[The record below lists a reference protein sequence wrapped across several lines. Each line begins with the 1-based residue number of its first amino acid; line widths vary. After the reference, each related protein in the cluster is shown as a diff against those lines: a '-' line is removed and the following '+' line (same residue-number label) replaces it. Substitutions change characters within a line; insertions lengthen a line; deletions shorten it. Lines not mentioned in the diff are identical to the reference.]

1 MSNDITVKEVCFDA
15 ILQDVDTMNKMCKE
29 LMKSK
34 HYAAMGE
41 PGLFA
46 IVQKAKSLGVS
57 PLEAL
62 NGGLYYVNGKVGMS
76 TEMMASLIRERGH
89 SISKDIKSDN
99 SVCILHGKRKDT
111 GDTWTVSFSMG
122 DAQKAGLA
130 KNMYDKYP
138 AIMLYNRAMSCLARQ
153 LFPDVIKGAGYTMEE
168 LNEIKDSKAQF
179 QSIPVKTEP
188 VEIEKITSEQA
199 NELIAILDCCD
210 PEYQAN
216 VLSFIKKAP
225 HNCVTLYDLPV
236 SLYDRLRTS
245 SIKKKEEAEEEAVNR
260 FIAANS
266 NVKPLDIVEKVEG

>member
-1 MSNDITVKEVCFDA
+1 MNNAITVKEEVCFDA
-15 ILQDVDTMNKMCKE
+15 ILHDVDTMNKMCKE

-46 IVQKAKSLGVS
+46 IVQKAKSLGIS

-76 TEMMASLIRERGH
+76 TEMMASLIREKGH
-89 SISKDIKSDN
+89 SISKDPKSDN

-111 GDTWTVSFSMG
+111 GDTWMVSFSMQ

-168 LNEIKDSKAQF
+168 LREISDNKSSA
-179 QSIPVKTEP
+179 IPVKSEP
-188 VEIEKITSEQA
+188 IEIEKVSTEQA
-199 NELIAILDCCD
+199 VELIEILKFCA
-210 PEYQAN
+210 PEYQEN
-216 VLSFIKKAP
+216 VFNFIRKAP
-225 HNCVTLYDLPV
+225 HNCVTIHDLPL
-236 SLYDRLRTS
+236 SL
-245 SIKKKEEAEEEAVNR
+245 
-260 FIAANS
+260 
-266 NVKPLDIVEKVEG
+266 

>member
-1 MSNDITVKEVCFDA
+1 MTNAITVKEEVCFDT
-15 ILQDVDTMNKMCKE
+15 ILQDVDVMNKMCKE

-46 IVQKAKSLGVS
+46 IVQKAKSLGIS

-89 SISKDIKSDN
+89 SISKDPKSDN
-99 SVCILHGKRKDT
+99 SICVLHGRRKDT

-122 DAQKAGLA
+122 DATKAGLA

-153 LFPDVIKGAGYTMEE
+153 LFPDVIKGAGYTMDE
-168 LNEIKDSKAQF
+168 LQEIKDSKQVSY
-179 QSIPVKTEP
+179 QSPAPIEV
-188 VEIEKITSEQA
+188 EKITKEQA
-199 NELIAILDCCD
+199 DELIQILDYCST
-210 PEYQAN
+210 EYQTN
-216 VLSFIKKAP
+216 VLAFIKKAP
-225 HNCVTLYDLPV
+225 YNAESIHDLPAN
-236 SLYDRLRTS
+236 LYERLKTS
-245 SIKKKEEAEEEAVNR
+245 SLKKKEEMEANLVMAE
-260 FIAANS
+260 ILSNS
-266 NVKPLDIVEKVEG
+266 HVKPLDTVEKTD